1 MPTVPGLG
9 KCKRVKRLKS
19 GKKSYYECGA
29 ASVGKPRRKRK
40 TTRRK
45 RRR

>member
-29 ASVGKPRRKRK
+29 GTSRKRK

-45 RRR
+45 RRRK

>member
-19 GKKSYYECGA
+19 GKKSYYECGS
-29 ASVGKPRRKRK
+29 ASVGKRRKRK

>member
-19 GKKSYYECGA
+19 GKKSYYECGS
-29 ASVGKPRRKRK
+29 ASVGKKGRRKK
-40 TTRRK
+40 TRRSRSRK
-45 RRR
+45 